1 MLFPRMDALNEIKLP
16 QKEQKNYAD
25 FLNRLKTQFKRYD
38 LMGITYIQ
46 RYLNPAAN

>member
-1 MLFPRMDALNEIKLP
+1 MDALSEIQWS

-38 LMGITYIQ
+38 LMGITYSK
-46 RYLNPAAN
+46 RYLNPAAK